1 MIAIVNKNSTT
12 NENLVMNENSG
23 IQHEILIVDDE
34 ADIRE
39 SIKGVLEDEKYITRA
54 VGTDAD
60 AIKAIREK
68 RPSLVILDIWLQGSK
83 LDGIQ
88 LLEQI
93 KREHPSLPAIMIS
106 GHGSIEAAV
115 RSTKIGAYDFIEKPF
130 KAERLLLV
138 VRRAIE
144 VAQLSRENEE
154 LRQYNIKESDLTGKS
169 ATIQLVRQTI
179 ERVAPTNSR
188 ILITGPAG
196 SGKEVVARMLHQK
209 SRRASG
215 PFVVLNCATMRPDRL
230 EVELF
235 GSEVRKDSDTGQV
248 SRKVGVLEQAHN
260 GTLYLDEV
268 ADMPLET
275 QGKIVRAL
283 QDQTFQRVGGNTP
296 IRVDLRVVASTNR
309 NLQDLMAQGRFRQDL
324 YYRLNVVPIQVPSLS
339 QRREDI
345 PDLAKAFME
354 RASETSGLAPR
365 RLSDDALAALQAYDW
380 PGNVRQ
386 LRNVIEWVL
395 IMAGGDASEPIGA
408 DLLPPDISQATPDI
422 MRHDRSAEIMTLP
435 LRDAREVFEREY
447 LLAQVTRFGG
457 NISRTASFIGM
468 ERSAL
473 HRKLKSLGV
482 NTSGAA
488 NEAGEPLIAPSA
500 QAV

>member
-1 MIAIVNKNSTT
+1 MESV
-12 NENLVMNENSG
+12 NENSG
-23 IQHEILIVDDE
+23 IQPEILIVDDE

-39 SIKGVLEDEKYITRA
+39 GIKGVLEDEKYVTRLA
-54 VGTDAD
+54 GTDVD
-60 AIKAIREK
+60 ALKAIRDK

-93 KREHPSLPAIMIS
+93 KKEYPSLPCVMIS

-130 KAERLLLV
+130 KAEKLLLV
-138 VRRAIE
+138 IRRAIE
-144 VAQLSRENEE
+144 TAKLQRENEE
-154 LRQYNIKESDLTGKS
+154 LRQFYAKESELTGKS
-169 ATIQLVRQTI
+169 QAIITVRQTI

-188 ILITGPAG
+188 VLITGPAG
-196 SGKEVVARMLHQK
+196 SGKEVVARMIHQN
-209 SRRASG
+209 SRRGTG
-215 PFVVLNCATMRPDRL
+215 PFVGLNCATMRPDRL

-235 GSEVRKDSDTGQV
+235 GSEVRKDADGTS

-260 GTLYLDEV
+260 GTLFLDEV

-275 QGKIVRAL
+275 QGKIVRVL

-296 IRVDLRVVASTNR
+296 IKVDLRILASSNR
-309 NLQDLMAQGRFRQDL
+309 NLQDLMTQGRFRQDL
-324 YYRLNVVPIQVPSLS
+324 FYRLNVVPIVVPALS

-345 PDLAKAFME
+345 PELAKLFME
-354 RASETSGLAPR
+354 RASENSGIPAR

-395 IMAGGDASEPIGA
+395 IMSSGVGSVSEPISA
-408 DLLPPDISQATPDI
+408 DLLPPEISQATPDI

-457 NISRTASFIGM
+457 NISRTAAFIGM

-482 NTSGAA
+482 NTSNSNDGPEGVIAA
-488 NEAGEPLIAPSA
+488 EAKAS
-500 QAV
+500 

>member
-1 MIAIVNKNSTT
+1 MTDIDDDFVES
-12 NENLVMNENSG
+12 VNENSG
-23 IQHEILIVDDE
+23 IRPEILIVDDE

-39 SIKGVLEDEKYITRA
+39 SIKGVLEDEKYLTRT
-54 VGTDAD
+54 VGTDTD

-93 KREHPSLPAIMIS
+93 RREHPSLPAVMIS

-130 KAERLLLV
+130 KADRLLLV
-138 VRRAIE
+138 VRNALQA
-144 VAQLSRENEE
+144 AQMSRELEE
-154 LRQYNIKESDLTGKS
+154 LRQYSSKESDLTGKS
-169 ATIQLVRQTI
+169 QTIQGVRQTI

-188 ILITGPAG
+188 VLITGPAG
-196 SGKEVVARMLHQK
+196 SGKEVVARMLHAK
-209 SRRASG
+209 SRRNTG
-215 PFVVLNCATMRPDRL
+215 PFVALNCATMRPDRL

-235 GSEVRKDSDTGQV
+235 GSEVRKDTETGQV

-260 GTLYLDEV
+260 GTLFLDEV

-296 IRVDLRVVASTNR
+296 IRVDLRVIASTNR
-309 NLQDLMAQGRFRQDL
+309 NLQDLMTQGRFRQDL
-324 YYRLNVVPIQVPSLS
+324 YYRLNVVPILVPALSL
-339 QRREDI
+339 RREDI

-354 RASETSGLAPR
+354 RAAETSGLPAR

-395 IMAGGDASEPIGA
+395 IMAGGAASEPIGA

-457 NISRTASFIGM
+457 NISRTAAFIGM

-488 NEAGEPLIAPSA
+488 NEAGEPPLTTT
-500 QAV
+500 QAVAS